1 MMAFKPVST
10 FDISQTEGEPVQSL
24 GVDELK
30 GSVDQYAAFFSA
42 MKEAS
47 PVPVGFEKIKGGAKT
62 ENRIAIK
69 EGMDEIQNVKTLV
82 HEMAHAKLHNMTAQK
97 KREDGGQTKSSKEVE
112 AESVAYTVCQH
123 YGIDTSDYSF
133 GYIAGW
139 SGGKEM
145 PELKASLDTIRTA
158 SSELISRID
167 EKLQEISREQNPV
180 TLSDQIDR
188 LAADLDQYAL
198 DRDPYG
204 YQDAVENRED
214 GIGQIREQLEKGE
227 LSGIRESIRQDLV
240 ETAGSE
246 DALRETAEALL
257 SRLDA
262 LQKELDEGRENIADE
277 KTNLNPEMPEK
288 ASETSILQKLS
299 EEKERMEKK
308 PDQSRSPKGKD
319 PER

>member
-1 MMAFKPVST
+1 
-10 FDISQTEGEPVQSL
+10 
-24 GVDELK
+24 
-30 GSVDQYAAFFSA
+30 
-42 MKEAS
+42 
-47 PVPVGFEKIKGGAKT
+47 
-62 ENRIAIK
+62 
-69 EGMDEIQNVKTLV
+69 
-82 HEMAHAKLHNMTAQK
+82 
-97 KREDGGQTKSSKEVE
+97 
-112 AESVAYTVCQH
+112 
-123 YGIDTSDYSF
+123 
-133 GYIAGW
+133 
-139 SGGKEM
+139 M

-180 TLSDQIDR
+180 TLSDQIER

-214 GIGQIREQLEKGE
+214 GIGP
-227 LSGIRESIRQDLV
+227 
-240 ETAGSE
+240 
-246 DALRETAEALL
+246 
-257 SRLDA
+257 RLDA

-288 ASETSILQKLS
+288 ASAEAASCREAQKEEGKAVQNRMAGQHGKTSILQKLS

-308 PDQSRSPKGKD
+308 SDQSRSPREKD